1 MMNPK
6 MISRNSSS
14 HSEGHSDRILLW
26 RLIMMHGKKM
36 MRIKLTLILTLLL
49 SVLPATASAEGYK
62 IGFVSVV
69 KLIELAPQGEV
80 ATKKIEAE
88 FGPRDKAMRKQQEA
102 IQKIEED
109 LQKNA
114 LVMKASQ
121 REKKQAEKTKLE
133 RRFKRE
139 TEEFRED
146 YNLRRNEELKVLQ
159 KVVREAINEVGKEN
173 KFDLIL
179 TESVIYASDRANI
192 TELVLKKLRSKK

>member
-1 MMNPK
+1 
-6 MISRNSSS
+6 
-14 HSEGHSDRILLW
+14 
-26 RLIMMHGKKM
+26 MMHGIKI
-36 MRIKLTLILTLLL
+36 MRINLAALLTLLI
-49 SVLPATASAEGYK
+49 VLPSAASAAEGYK

-102 IQKIEED
+102 MQKLETD

-114 LVMKASQ
+114 LVMKASK
-121 REKKQAEKTKLE
+121 RDKMQADLTKME
-133 RRFKRE
+133 RHFKRE

>member
-1 MMNPK
+1 
-6 MISRNSSS
+6 
-14 HSEGHSDRILLW
+14 
-26 RLIMMHGKKM
+26 MMHGITTMKINM
-36 MRIKLTLILTLLL
+36 VAALVLLL
-49 SVLPATASAEGYK
+49 TVLPFTASAQGYK

-102 IQKIEED
+102 IQKLQED

-114 LVMKASQ
+114 LVMKASE
-121 REKKQAEKTKLE
+121 RDKKQAELTKLE

-173 KFDLIL
+173 NFDLIM